1 MEFLFF
7 IKKLLTILILPLC
20 ISLILLIYSIGFKK
34 KRFSIISFLILF
46 LFGNNITSEILWR
59 IVEFPYERISENNL
73 KTSDFIVVLSSGR
86 HKVRG
91 KSGIIEW
98 YDPDRFI
105 AGIKL
110 FKKKK
115 GSKLLF
121 TGGASPFKN
130 NLAIEGSIY
139 IEEAIELG
147 IPKSSLL
154 TTKKVYNT
162 AHEAREIKK
171 LINKITNNFDNPS
184 ITLVTSAFHMHRAK
198 RNFEKE
204 GLKVQPYPV
213 DFRSSEIKLL
223 NFLDPKNLLP
233 NATSLSSSS
242 QALREIIGRVVNRL

>member
-7 IKKLLTILILPLC
+7 IKKLLTILISPLC
-20 ISLILLIYSIGFKK
+20 ISLILLIFSIGFKK
-34 KRFSIISFLILF
+34 KRFSIISFFILF

-59 IVEFPYERISENNL
+59 IVEFPYERVSENNL

-105 AGIKL
+105 AGVKL

-121 TGGASPFKN
+121 TGGANPFKN

-154 TTKKVYNT
+154 TTRKVYNT

-171 LINKITNNFDNPS
+171 LINKITNNKNPS

-198 RNFEKE
+198 RQFEKE
-204 GLKVQPYPV
+204 GLKVQSYPV
-213 DFRSSEIKLL
+213 DFKSSEIKFFS
-223 NFLDPKNLLP
+223 FL
-233 NATSLSSSS
+233 
-242 QALREIIGRVVNRL
+242 

>member
-1 MEFLFF
+1 MELLFF
-7 IKKLLTILILPLC
+7 IKKLITLLLLPLC
-20 ISLILLIYSIGFKK
+20 ISLFLLIFSIWSKK
-34 KRFSIISFLILF
+34 KRYSIISFFILF
-46 LFGNNITSEILWR
+46 LFGNNIITEILWR
-59 IVEFPYERISENNL
+59 IVEFPYERIKENKL

-110 FKKKK
+110 FKEKK

-121 TGGASPFKN
+121 TGGASPFKS
-130 NLAIEGSIY
+130 NLATEGSIY
-139 IEEAIELG
+139 IKEAIEMG
-147 IPKSSLL
+147 VPKTSVL

-171 LINKITNNFDNPS
+171 LINKISNSNNTS

-204 GLKVQPYPV
+204 GLKVQAYPV
-213 DFRSSEIKLL
+213 DFRSSEIKLIS
-223 NFLDPKNLLP
+223 FLDPKNLLP
-233 NATSLSSSS
+233 NATALSSSS
-242 QALREIIGRVVNRL
+242 EALREIMGRIFYSF